1 MLKQIRGKWVLVSRK
16 TQRPLAYYKGEGKPS
31 DEWVQKQEKRIQYF
45 KHMNEDVFGISNALS
60 PMLHSG
66 QYKKAAEELK
76 KVLKRKTDKRHDALY
91 YASVI
96 AQSHPHVDARKL
108 AKMVKEEISPDIL
121 PKSGAGQDGT
131 DELVKTYM
139 KATPGQSYKKFKD
152 YIK

>member
-1 MLKQIRGKWVLVSRK
+1 MLSFL
-16 TQRPLAYYKGEGKPS
+16 
-31 DEWVQKQEKRIQYF
+31 
-45 KHMNEDVFGISNALS
+45 
-60 PMLHSG
+60 
-66 QYKKAAEELK
+66 YKKEYEKAASDLK
-76 KVLKRKTDKRHDALY
+76 DLLKRKGKQHDELY
-91 YASVI
+91 YASQI
-96 AQSHPHVDARKL
+96 SKSYPHVDARKL